1 MTKKIALKG
10 VLLAFVAFL
19 LSFAYL
25 GTASAYDLYELD
37 NMVINGGMSDLPIT
51 DDWRTIT
58 GVQTV
63 ITEVSG
69 QLKNTTATVNSS
81 NGIKPY
87 APPTFTDGHEYYISF
102 DMTAYRTHDVK
113 VYIGGTATYNTLSQA
128 VGGVKTKVHAVTTS
142 TQTGSAFYIY
152 DNGATSTGMSIGSAV
167 YYDNIIVLDLTAQFG
182 AGLEPS
188 LSDFELLWLPDLD
201 YFDTYQSFDSGSYYQ
216 IPTSSYTDLGDDLT
230 GIDYKKSVIDTYG
243 ENIEISLYA
252 YFFDTP
258 LLSGITAAQYYYTVN
273 NPEISWRDT
282 SYSLDWSYS
291 DYSDRVLWLDLDDD
305 QTTIL
310 KRALFDRHIGSDF
323 DTDYTDDEGYLKL
336 DIEGTA
342 VDNVKFYIVFSS
354 VFDLRVDIE
363 SFLISF
369 DTDTGENEFNIN
381 QELYIKCQ
389 DKYDQT
395 LLPALFSLLGDY
407 GTFIFTD
414 FGSQYTD
421 VQSFNIEFEFTSPEP
436 DDPDLTQ
443 TIYLYELGAFS
454 SSDVVI
460 GIYDPELPLPFDPQV
475 CDWYELGCQAKN
487 GVNEFVAWFYEAFDI
502 DGITASFTAF
512 FDSFDQVINLLPD
525 EIVIILAIVG
535 SALVA
540 IVIIV
545 VVDRITGGRSG

>member
-37 NMVINGGMSDLPIT
+37 NKTSNGNFLVNKNGWSIASASSEWYDGTMKGTCDGSGAYVLAVFVETGFLIGGHMYFITYDIKVSTTSGLSNLMWYNGASYVTFGSAITEGVNTDTFTTVSRVLTASASSNSLQVGVTISSPSGKIVYFDNIMVI
-51 DDWRTIT
+51 
-58 GVQTV
+58 
-63 ITEVSG
+63 
-69 QLKNTTATVNSS
+69 
-81 NGIKPY
+81 
-87 APPTFTDGHEYYISF
+87 
-102 DMTAYRTHDVK
+102 
-113 VYIGGTATYNTLSQA
+113 
-128 VGGVKTKVHAVTTS
+128 
-142 TQTGSAFYIY
+142 
-152 DNGATSTGMSIGSAV
+152 
-167 YYDNIIVLDLTAQFG
+167 DLTAQFG
-182 AGLEPS
+182 SGLEPS
-188 LSDFELLWLPDLD
+188 LSDFELLYLPDLE
-201 YFDTYQSFDSGSYYQ
+201 YFGIYQSFDSGSYYQ

-258 LLSGITAAQYYYTVN
+258 LLDGVTAAQYYYTVN

-282 SYSLDWSYS
+282 SYILDWSYS

-369 DTDTGENEFNIN
+369 DTDTGDNEFNIN

-407 GTFIFTD
+407 GTFVFTD

-443 TIYLYELGAFS
+443 TIYLFELGAFS

-487 GVNEFVAWFYEAFDI
+487 GANEFVAWFYEAFDI